1 MDMNTYILSC
11 VKIFKTTDLH
21 IFNIYM
27 RVLLQM
33 SVKMIIFAAKKILSM
48 KPKEYAKLV
57 RITEI
62 VCEHFGCE
70 KDLISEKQGDYLRY
84 STARHFIWY
93 LAHYQIPVVVN
104 ELSLVFKRKP
114 NAIKKGIAKIKFGI
128 EHERYYQNIY
138 NDIITKLKIPD
149 AR

>member
-1 MDMNTYILSC
+1 MQQKQL
-11 VKIFKTTDLH
+11 V
-21 IFNIYM
+21 
-27 RVLLQM
+27 
-33 SVKMIIFAAKKILSM
+33 M

-93 LAHYQIPVVVN
+93 IAHYRIPVVIN

-114 NAIKKGIAKIKFGI
+114 NTIKKGIAKIKFCI
-128 EHERYYQNIY
+128 VHERYYRNIY
-138 NDIITKLKIPD
+138 DDIIQKIPD
-149 AR
+149 TE

>member
-1 MDMNTYILSC
+1 
-11 VKIFKTTDLH
+11 
-21 IFNIYM
+21 
-27 RVLLQM
+27 
-33 SVKMIIFAAKKILSM
+33 MIIFAQKHLSM
-48 KPKEYAKLV
+48 KPKEYAKL
-57 RITEI
+57 IYIIKI

-114 NAIKKGIAKIKFGI
+114 NAIKKGIAKIKFGV

-138 NDIITKLKIPD
+138 NDIIAKIKIPD
-149 AR
+149 AG

>member
-1 MDMNTYILSC
+1 
-11 VKIFKTTDLH
+11 
-21 IFNIYM
+21 
-27 RVLLQM
+27 
-33 SVKMIIFAAKKILSM
+33 M

-93 LAHYQIPVVVN
+93 LAHYQIPVVIN

-114 NAIKKGIAKIKFGI
+114 NAIKKGIAKIKFGV

-138 NDIITKLKIPD
+138 NDLIEKLKISD
-149 AR
+149 AGGNLCRRNQYRKEFSSCKYVDMASACPLCSTNDGVKPLVN

>member
-1 MDMNTYILSC
+1 
-11 VKIFKTTDLH
+11 
-21 IFNIYM
+21 M

-93 LAHYQIPVVVN
+93 IAHYRIPVVIN
-104 ELSLVFKRKP
+104 DLSLVFKRKP
-114 NAIKKGIAKIKFGI
+114 NAIKKGIANMKFGI

-138 NDIITKLKIPD
+138 NEIITKIKIPD
-149 AR
+149 AS

>member
-1 MDMNTYILSC
+1 
-11 VKIFKTTDLH
+11 
-21 IFNIYM
+21 
-27 RVLLQM
+27 
-33 SVKMIIFAAKKILSM
+33 M

-62 VCEHFGCE
+62 VCEYFGCDKELLYE
-70 KDLISEKQGDYLRY
+70 KHGDYLRY

-93 LAHYQIPVVVN
+93 LAHYRIPVVVN

-128 EHERYYQNIY
+128 ERERYYQSIHNELVE
-138 NDIITKLKIPD
+138 KLKIPD

>member
-1 MDMNTYILSC
+1 MYIS
-11 VKIFKTTDLH
+11 KYNLH
-21 IFNIYM
+21 
-27 RVLLQM
+27 R

-48 KPKEYAKLV
+48 TPKEYAKLV

-93 LAHYQIPVVVN
+93 LAHYHIPVVVN
-104 ELSLVFKRKP
+104 ELSLIFKRKP

-138 NDIITKLKIPD
+138 NDLIEKLKIPD